1 MSKFILLSLSILIL
15 FSSCGGNETFIPKPP
30 TYLRIDLPERNYAE
44 FDDSCAFKFEIPT
57 YSKISKSNYGSDCN
71 KNLNL
76 GSLNGIINLSF
87 IKMDTSLAAYVNYA
101 IDKVEEHKIKA
112 TAIKDTNI
120 IRPDS
125 KVYGT
130 FFALEGNVATPFQF
144 YLTDSTSNFMSG
156 VVYFNSV
163 PNYDSIKPVL
173 DFVKKDILHLLKTTE
188 WQ

>member
-1 MSKFILLSLSILIL
+1 
-15 FSSCGGNETFIPKPP
+15 
-30 TYLRIDLPERNYAE
+30 
-44 FDDSCAFKFEIPT
+44 
-57 YSKISKSNYGSDCN
+57 
-71 KNLNL
+71 
-76 GSLNGIINLSF
+76 
-87 IKMDTSLAAYVNYA
+87 MDTSLAAYVNYA